1 MQTRSPFAR
10 ACICVCALSAL
21 FIGRA
26 EAQTVA
32 PTTLAQE
39 DAPSSSPQ
47 SANAQTSSG
56 SSSTQGAPS
65 GSVTP
70 KSPAAGQ
77 LQEVIVT
84 AKSIENE
91 LPQELSQYGTRV
103 DTVSAGQILSGGY
116 IDVPE
121 ALEALTPGLY
131 ITSNAGPFN
140 YVDVSLQGSRTE
152 DVLWLIDDVRIN
164 NRLYAGTT
172 PLDTVPAS
180 MIERIEVLDG
190 GQALFYGTQAVAG
203 AVNIVTKSFTDHPD
217 GAFTLGADSNEGKHM
232 DGYFRD
238 ALGDNYFVLYAT
250 HDESSGIQPFPTAD
264 FQPSGTERHRAY
276 NVTTLGAKYAYN
288 FTSDLAL
295 SALYQHTD
303 ATLDLPQPFVTAVAY
318 NQRDENLVTT
328 KLDYLPSDAF
338 KFYVK
343 GYYHWWS
350 SYYTEFDN
358 GTTAYTYVPGVPG
371 ELTVVNDHDF
381 WGYRDYGANLMT
393 ETTLTRGLTAVAGYD
408 LQNYIGRDSVLVIQ
422 QETEQINAFFGQLRL
437 DPDLIPRTH
446 LAAGVRYNI
455 ASFGPSAL
463 VWNVGAQFDLLPST
477 YLKANVGTAFRLPT
491 DEELFAN
498 DPDDERGDPNLK
510 PETSQNA
517 NVAIGG
523 NVPISDTAHVH
534 WEAMTFY
541 RVIHNLIDYQSF
553 DAATDQEVFGNVP
566 GDVHT
571 IGEQL
576 AFEAP
581 LSDSLS
587 ANLNGTYSH
596 TRQSGIDY
604 QFDQIPLTVVKAG
617 LDYHP
622 AVSPFGGGFT
632 LERIGDLDDEPFGPG
647 NGRVGYGDYTVVD
660 LNGRVFLDA
669 DRHQRIDVH
678 VDNLFNRIYYSG
690 VGTGV
695 TDITQTI
702 YVVHDLALPRTFQ
715 VNYTYSF

>member
-1 MQTRSPFAR
+1 MRTSFSIAL
-10 ACICVCALSAL
+10 AVASVCTLSGG
-21 FIGRA
+21 FMGKA
-26 EAQTVA
+26 EAQ
-32 PTTLAQE
+32 
-39 DAPSSSPQ
+39 
-47 SANAQTSSG
+47 SA
-56 SSSTQGAPS
+56 
-65 GSVTP
+65 
-70 KSPAAGQ
+70 PAAGTTSEGTGQ
-77 LQEVIVT
+77 LEEVVVT

-91 LPQELSQYGTRV
+91 LPQQLSQYGTRV
-103 DTVSAGQILSGGY
+103 DTVSANQILSGGY
-116 IDVPE
+116 VDVPE
-121 ALEALTPGLY
+121 ALQALTPGLY

-140 YVDVSLQGSRTE
+140 YVNVSLQGSRTE

-180 MIERIEVLDG
+180 MVERLEVLDG

-203 AVNIVTKSFTDHPD
+203 AVNIVTKSFTNQPD
-217 GAFTLGADSNEGKHM
+217 GAFTVGADSNQGKHL

-238 ALGDNYFVLYAT
+238 ALDNNYFVVYAT

-264 FQPSGTERHRAY
+264 FQPSGTERHRGY
-276 NVTTLGAKYAYN
+276 NVTTLGAKYAYD
-288 FTSDLAL
+288 FTDDLAL

-303 ATLDLPQPFVTAVAY
+303 AKLDLPNSFVTAVAY
-318 NQRDENLVTT
+318 NERDENLVTT
-328 KLDYLPSDAF
+328 KLDYVPSDAF

-358 GTTAYTYVPGVPG
+358 GTTAYTYVPGAPG
-371 ELTVVNDHDF
+371 QLTVVNDHDF

-393 ETTLTRGLTAVAGYD
+393 ETRLAQGVTAVAGYD

-422 QETEQINAFFGQLRL
+422 QETEQINAFFAQLRL
-437 DPDLIPRTH
+437 DPDLIPQTH

-455 ASFGPSAL
+455 ASFGPSAV
-463 VWNVGAQFDLLPST
+463 VWNVGGRFDVLPSL

-510 PETSQNA
+510 PETSTNA

-523 NVPISDTAHVH
+523 SLPLGDTRALH

-541 RVIHNLIDYQSF
+541 RLIHNLIDYQSF
-553 DAATDQEVFGNVP
+553 DPATDQEVFGNVP
-566 GDVHT
+566 VDVRT
-571 IGEQL
+571 LGEQL
-576 AFEAP
+576 TFDAS
-581 LSDSLS
+581 LTDSLS
-587 ANLNGTYSH
+587 ATLNGIYSH

-604 QFDQIPLTVVKAG
+604 QFDRIPLTLIKAG

-622 AVSPFGGGFT
+622 PSGRFGGGFT
-632 LERIGDLDDEPFGPG
+632 LNRVGNLDDEPFGPG
-647 NGRVGYGDYTVVD
+647 SGRVGYGDYTVVD
-660 LNGRVFLDA
+660 LHGRVFLDA
-669 DRHQRIDVH
+669 ARRQRVDLH
-678 VDNLFNRIYYSG
+678 VDNLFNHVYYSG
-690 VGTGV
+690 LGTGE
-695 TDITQTI
+695 TDITQTS

-715 VNYTYSF
+715 ATYTYAF

>member
-1 MQTRSPFAR
+1 MPTRTSFAR
-10 ACICVCALSAL
+10 SFASVCALSAL
-21 FIGRA
+21 LTGLA
-26 EAQTVA
+26 EAQSAATG
-32 PTTLAQE
+32 TAQ
-39 DAPSSSPQ
+39 
-47 SANAQTSSG
+47 
-56 SSSTQGAPS
+56 
-65 GSVTP
+65 
-70 KSPAAGQ
+70 AASNDQRTGQ
-77 LQEVIVT
+77 LEEVVVT

-103 DTVSAGQILSGGY
+103 DSVSAAQILSGGY
-116 IDVPE
+116 IDVPQ
-121 ALEALTPGLY
+121 ALAALTPGLY
-131 ITSNAGPFN
+131 VASNAGPFN

-152 DVLWLIDDVRIN
+152 DVLWLVDDVRIN

-172 PLDTVPAS
+172 PLDTIPATI
-180 MIERIEVLDG
+180 MERIEVLDG

-203 AVNIVTKSFTDHPD
+203 AVNIVTKSFTNQPD
-217 GAFTLGADSNEGKHM
+217 GAFSLGADSNEGKHIN
-232 DGYFRD
+232 GYFRD
-238 ALGDNYFVLYAT
+238 ALANNYFVVYAT

-264 FQPSGTERHRAY
+264 FQPSGTERHRGY
-276 NVTTLGAKYAYN
+276 NVTTLGAKYAYD
-288 FTSDLAL
+288 FTDDLAL

-303 ATLDLPQPFVTAVAY
+303 AKLDLPNSFVTAVAY
-318 NQRDENLVTT
+318 NERDENLVTT
-328 KLDYLPSDAF
+328 KLDYVPSDAF

-358 GTTAYTYVPGVPG
+358 GTTAYTYVPGAPG
-371 ELTVVNDHDF
+371 QLTVVNDHDF

-393 ETTLTRGLTAVAGYD
+393 ETKLAAGITGVAGYD

-422 QETEQINAFFGQLRL
+422 QETEQINALFAQFRV
-437 DPDLIPRTH
+437 DPDLIPLTH

-455 ASFGPSAL
+455 PSFGPSAV
-463 VWNVGAQFDLLPST
+463 VWNLGAQIDFLPSL
-477 YLKANVGTAFRLPT
+477 YFKANSGTAFRLPT

-510 PETSQNA
+510 PETSKNA
-517 NVAIGG
+517 NLAIGG
-523 NVPISDTAHVH
+523 NMPIGGTAHFH

-541 RVIHNLIDYQSF
+541 RLIHNLIDYQSF

-566 GDVHT
+566 GDVRT

-576 AFEAP
+576 TLDA
-581 LSDSLS
+581 SINDSIS

-604 QFDQIPLTVVKAG
+604 QFDRIPESVIKAG

-622 AVSPFGGGFT
+622 PGSPFGGGFT
-632 LERIGDLDDEPFGPG
+632 IERIGNLDDEPFGPG

-660 LNGRVFLDA
+660 IGGRVFLDA
-669 DRHQRIDVH
+669 AHRQRIDLH
-678 VDNLFNRIYYSG
+678 VDNLFNRVYYSG
-690 VGTGV
+690 VGTGE
-695 TDITQTI
+695 TDITQNT

-715 VNYTYSF
+715 ANYTISF